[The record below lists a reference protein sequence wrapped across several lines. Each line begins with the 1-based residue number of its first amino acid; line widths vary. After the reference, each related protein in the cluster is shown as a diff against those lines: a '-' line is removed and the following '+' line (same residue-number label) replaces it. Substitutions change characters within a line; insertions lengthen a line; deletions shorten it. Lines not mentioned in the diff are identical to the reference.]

1 MIGKTRS
8 EFHHLGQIHRAHL
21 HKDPEW
27 ELSRY
32 STTMNVLTN
41 LEETNVDTPLVKEPP
56 ALGRGHEEHLVI
68 AFHHMPVWLIV
79 VQYLRV
85 GMLDAK

>member
-1 MIGKTRS
+1 
-8 EFHHLGQIHRAHL
+8 
-21 HKDPEW
+21 
-27 ELSRY
+27 
-32 STTMNVLTN
+32 MNVLTN